1 VYCVV
6 GQCALNLV
14 AYDTEVSTSIDFVF
28 MLTRMRVSPY
38 YRIIIH
44 PVERGGGVYSRIFF
58 SLIGCSCCRTFLMN
72 LFLVFSGVTYGRFI
86 VVRFVFNLLAP
97 ELFF

>member
-1 VYCVV
+1 MYCVV

-44 PVERGGGVYSRIFF
+44 PVEGGGGSIREYFF
-58 SLIGCSCCRTFLMN
+58 H
-72 LFLVFSGVTYGRFI
+72 
-86 VVRFVFNLLAP
+86 
-97 ELFF
+97 